1 MDVDKLLLALD
12 NEDNEKL
19 MNLTLSKIK
28 KIKFEILKEL
38 ELSNDL
44 LKDYM
49 NKLKEYRYIDEMNEL
64 RYGAFIRWIPIKD
77 LDNLYLTQGALLCE
91 IKVDDNGIILSCK
104 NYAHKHFQ
112 LRMEE
117 CLIFQKL
124 TNQEQV
130 LLSALEHLSK

>member
-91 IKVDDNGIILSCK
+91 IKVDDNGIVLSCK